1 MSWSR
6 SALDISRVR
15 VYPLAERRSLMRAD
29 DILVDPA
36 SAPPPLE
43 AARPLRSMKRLPGS
57 VTLAAEGPQ

>member
-43 AARPLRSMKRLPGS
+43 AARPL
-57 VTLAAEGPQ
+57 